1 MSKSIKIFDYA
12 HECLR
17 IAQEQRKEDGWV
29 NGSSLEQIASEAI
42 IFWASHGDN
51 SITSTSIFSRR
62 EQTMALNEGLTDGL
76 LNMERTGH

>member
-17 IAQEQRKEDGWV
+17 IAQEQREEEGWV

-51 SITSTSIFSRR
+51 SITKNIKDPEIIRK
-62 EQTMALNEGLTDGL
+62 L
-76 LNMERTGH
+76 LERF

>member
-29 NGSSLEQIASEAI
+29 SGSSLEQIASEAI
-42 IFWASHGDN
+42 IFWASQGDN
-51 SITSTSIFSRR
+51 SISKNIDDPEIIRK
-62 EQTMALNEGLTDGL
+62 LLEGF
-76 LNMERTGH
+76 

>member
-1 MSKSIKIFDYA
+1 MPKSIKIFDYA

-29 NGSSLEQIASEAI
+29 FGSSLGQIASEAI

-51 SITSTSIFSRR
+51 SITKNVKDPEMIRK
-62 EQTMALNEGLTDGL
+62 LLEGF
-76 LNMERTGH
+76 